1 MMHLTQRLHGG
12 RMLVLAALAAVL
24 VAASVPHEA
33 RAGAKEDAEAV
44 YKATGVRGGLVVHL
58 VTGKDASPALTAAL
72 ADRDSCLVH
81 GLYAEAGA
89 VERARQAWREAGL
102 YGKVSAA
109 RLRGGRLPYADGT
122 VRLLVADALGPV
134 AREEVMRALCPGGVS
149 YVDGKKTV
157 KPVPAEL
164 DEWTHGLHDPTNNAV
179 SKDTV
184 VAPPHHLQ
192 WVGDPEWARSHDHL
206 SSCSAAVTSNGRVF
220 AIVDEG
226 PAAAVALPAK
236 WRLVAR
242 DAYSGVLLW
251 KRVVDPWEGHLRG
264 FRTGPAALMRR
275 LVAVGDTVYATLG
288 YGKPVTALDAAT
300 GETLRTYEQTDN
312 ALEIVCADG
321 RLYVV
326 LGPALSHGAE
336 KSEHENVGRAEYVSP
351 AGKRLMAFEAD
362 SGKVLWT
369 KDDADTHHLMPTAVA
384 VADGRLY
391 FQNATHLLCLDAGTG
406 KDVWQAERPV
416 ATSRWA
422 WTAPTLVVHDGVV
435 LSADRAAGSKVT
447 QQAPEEGKVFWV
459 VYAGGGEAPPGKLI
473 AFSADDGK
481 QLWESK
487 ARETYNSPPDLFV
500 VDDLVWTGNLVSA
513 REPGFTQALDLHSGE
528 VRRERPKDQ
537 TFFDIGMPHHRCHRN
552 KATERFLVLGRAG
565 VEWIDLE
572 TGRGTADHWV
582 RGACQYGVMPANG
595 LLYAPQ
601 HSCACYIE
609 AKLHGFLAVAPA
621 SESRRLPEA
630 IPPQGR
636 LEKGPAY
643 GSRISNLQSEIS
655 NVKPGISNPKSQI
668 ENPKSGMSDSRFEI
682 SNDDWP
688 TYRHD
693 AARSGQASSKVPA
706 DLSQAWQTDL
716 GGELT
721 SPVVAGGL
729 VFLAQTQAHTLHA
742 LDAGT
747 GKVVW
752 SRTLGGRIDS
762 PPTIHGGLCL
772 VGCRDGAVHCLR
784 ASDGET
790 VWRFRAAPEDRRI
803 VAYGGLESV
812 WPVQGSI
819 LVHEGSAYFAAGR
832 SSYIDGGMWLYK
844 LDPATG
850 EVQAERRLWDREP
863 ETGLQP
869 QKQVRGFHLPGALP
883 DVLASDGTSIYM
895 RHQRFDAD
903 LNPQDPDVPHLFC
916 PAGFLEGSWWHRTY
930 FLFGTRMQSGWGGW
944 GRAGYQAP
952 AGRLMV
958 AGDEAVYAFGRLN
971 QYGTAGTHVGLAPKM
986 HPWGAVPTE
995 QPHYVLFASGK
1006 EPEIVKE
1013 EQEPQKPGGKRRVQR
1028 RLAPRWTASPDLWV
1042 RGMVLAEGALFL
1054 AGPPDPFDGGTIDTE
1069 PFAADK
1075 GGRLRVVSPAD
1086 GKPLAACDL
1095 SAPPAWDGLVA
1106 ARGRLY
1112 VTSTD
1117 GKVTCLAG
1125 K

>member
-1 MMHLTQRLHGG
+1 MTAPIRQPRVWPVAAVA
-12 RMLVLAALAAVL
+12 MLATALSVTVVPPAAL
-24 VAASVPHEA
+24 
-33 RAGAKEDAEAV
+33 AGAKEDAEAIL
-44 YKATGVRGGLVVHL
+44 KATSVRGGLVVHL
-58 VTGKDASPALTAAL
+58 VTGADGAADLTAAL
-72 ADRDSCLVH
+72 AVSDATLVH
-81 GLYAEAGA
+81 GLYAGADA
-89 VERARQAWREAGL
+89 VEGARAAWRKAGC
-102 YGKVSAA
+102 GGQVSAA
-109 RLRGGRLPYADGT
+109 RLRGGRLPYADDT

-134 AREEVMRALCPGGVS
+134 AKAEAMRALCPGGVL

-157 KPVPAEL
+157 KPVPPEL

-179 SKDTV
+179 SHDTV

-192 WVGDPEWARSHDHL
+192 WVGAPEWARSHDHL
-206 SSCSAAVTSNGRVF
+206 SSCSAAVSSGGRVF

-226 PAAAVALPAK
+226 PPAAVALPAK

-300 GETLRTYEQTDN
+300 GKTVRTYEEADE
-312 ALEIVCADG
+312 ALEIVCDEG
-321 RLYVV
+321 TLYLV
-326 LGPALSHGAE
+326 LGPALSEGAE
-336 KSEHENVGRAEYVSP
+336 KTEHENVGRAVHVSP
-351 AGKRLMAFEAD
+351 GGKRLMAIQAD

-369 KDDADTHHLMPTAVA
+369 KNDADTDHLMPTALA
-384 VADGRLY
+384 VDGGRLY
-391 FQNATHLLCLDAGTG
+391 FQNETYLVCLDAGTG
-406 KDVWQAERPV
+406 KDVWRADRPV

-422 WTAPTLVVHDGVV
+422 WSTPTLVVHDGVV
-435 LSADRAAGSKVT
+435 LSADRDAGSKVEKK
-447 QQAPEEGKVFWV
+447 PHEEGQVLWV
-459 VYAGGGEAPPGKLI
+459 VYSAGGQAPAGKLI
-473 AFSADDGK
+473 AFSAEDGK
-481 QLWESK
+481 RLWESK
-487 ARETYNSPPDLFV
+487 ARESYNSPPDVFV

-513 REPGFTQALDLHSGE
+513 REPGFTQALDLRSGE

-537 TFFDIGMPHHRCHRN
+537 TFFDMGMPHHRCHRN
-552 KATERFLVLGRAG
+552 KATDRFLVLGRAG
-565 VEWIDLE
+565 VEWIDVQ
-572 TGRGTADHWV
+572 TGRGVADHWV

-621 SESRRLPEA
+621 SESRRLPEE
-630 IPPQGR
+630 IPSKGR
-636 LEKGPAY
+636 LERGRAFGTPI
-643 GSRISNLQSEIS
+643 R
-655 NVKPGISNPKSQI
+655 NPKS
-668 ENPKSGMSDSRFEI
+668 EI
-682 SNDDWP
+682 RNEDWP

-693 AARSGQASSKVPA
+693 AARTGRASSTVPT
-706 DLSQAWQTDL
+706 DLAPAWQTDL
-716 GGELT
+716 GGKLT
-721 SPVVAGGL
+721 SPVVAGGR
-729 VFLAQTQAHTLHA
+729 VFLAQPEAHTLHA

-762 PPTIHGGLCL
+762 PPTIHEGLCL
-772 VGCRDGAVHCLR
+772 IGCRDGSVHALR
-784 ASDGET
+784 AADGES
-790 VWRFRAAPEDRRI
+790 VWRFRAAPKDQRI
-803 VAYGGLESV
+803 VAYNQLESV
-812 WPVQGSI
+812 WPVQGNI

-850 EVQAERRLWDREP
+850 EVRAQRRLRDRDP

-869 QKQVRGFHLPGALP
+869 QKKARGFHLPGALP

-895 RHQRFDAD
+895 RHHRFYDD
-903 LNPQDPDVPHLFC
+903 LSSQDPGVPHLFC
-916 PAGFLEGSWWHRTY
+916 PAGFLDGSWWHRTY
-930 FLFGTRMQSGWGGW
+930 FLFGTRMQSGWSGW

-952 AGRLMV
+952 AGRLIV
-958 AGDEAVYAFGRLN
+958 AGDETVYAFGRLN
-971 QYGTAGTHVGLAPKM
+971 QYGTAGTHPGLAPKM
-986 HPWGAVPTE
+986 HPWGTAPKE
-995 QPHYVLFASGK
+995 QPHYVLFASRK
-1006 EPEIVKE
+1006 QPEILQEKE
-1013 EQEPQKPGGKRRVQR
+1013 GKRRVRR
-1028 RLAPRWTASPDLWV
+1028 RLKPLWTASVDLWV
-1042 RGMVLAEGALFL
+1042 RGMVLTEDALFL
-1054 AGPPDPFDGGTIDTE
+1054 AGPPDPFAGGTIDAE

-1075 GGRLRVVSPAD
+1075 EGRLRVVSPAD
-1086 GKPLAACDL
+1086 GKEVAAYRL
-1095 SAPPAWDGLVA
+1095 SAPPAWDALVA

-1112 VTSTD
+1112 VATTD